1 MSDAVRPVTAP
12 VVRRVFKHPAA
23 RPYNR
28 LIVAVVAANLVPLS
42 LGNLSLDA
50 IGLAAQA
57 NLTLALVIRQ
67 EHVVN
72 LLYRLAACA
81 PTSWP
86 LRVRWALAKVYHFGG
101 VHVGAAV
108 CGTVW
113 YLAFVAVLTAEAARG
128 DVASWPL
135 LPAYAVIVLLL
146 AMLLLALP
154 PVRTRAHDAFEVTHR
169 FCGWAVLVFV
179 WVGTLAPAPPD
190 APTLVLLAVG
200 TSGIALPWL
209 RLRRVPIRVLVPSP
223 HVAMMH
229 VDGGRVPFIGSVRA
243 ISRHPLVGWHS
254 FATLPAPGGRSTG
267 YRLAVSR
274 AGDWTAR
281 FIDDPPRSVWV
292 RGAPVAGIANVRTL
306 FTRVVFVATGSGI
319 GPTFG
324 HLLAGDAEVHLVWV
338 TRDPRRTYGDAFV
351 DEILAAAPGATIWNT
366 DTHGKPDVFAL
377 AHEAYV
383 STRAQAVICI
393 SNRTVTRRVVHGLER
408 LGVPAFGPI
417 WDS

>member
-1 MSDAVRPVTAP
+1 MSDAAGPVTAP
-12 VVRRVFKHPAA
+12 AVRRTFKHPAV

-28 LIVAVVAANLVPLS
+28 LIVAVVAANLALPGS
-42 LGNLSLDA
+42 GNLSLEG
-50 IGLAAQA
+50 IGLAAQV

-72 LLYRLAACA
+72 LLYRLAAGA
-81 PTSWP
+81 PERWP
-86 LRVRWALAKVYHFGG
+86 LRVRWALAKVYHVGG

-113 YLAFVAVLTAEAARG
+113 YLAFVAALTVEALRG

-135 LPAYAVIVLLL
+135 VPAYAVVVLLL

-154 PVRTRAHDAFEVTHR
+154 PVRARAHDVFEVTHR
-169 FCGWAVLVFV
+169 FGGWAVLVLV
-179 WVGTLAPAPPD
+179 GIGTLTPPKAPAL
-190 APTLVLLAVG
+190 ALLAVG
-200 TSGIALPWL
+200 AASTALPWL
-209 RLRRVPIRVLVPSP
+209 RLRRVAVRVLVPSP
-223 HVAMMH
+223 HVALVH
-229 VDGGRVPFIGSVRA
+229 VDGGAPFIGSVRA

-254 FATLPAPGGRSTG
+254 FATIPAPTGRSTG
-267 YRLAVSR
+267 YRMAVSR

-292 RGAPVAGIANVRTL
+292 RGGPVAGIANVRTL

-324 HLLAGDAEVHLVWV
+324 HLVAGDTQVHLVWV

-351 DEILAAAPGATIWNT
+351 DEIRAAAPDATIWNT

-377 AHEAYV
+377 AHEAYMCAG
-383 STRAQAVICI
+383 AQAVICI
-393 SNRTVTRRVVHGLER
+393 SNRAVTRRVVHGLER
-408 LGVPAFGPI
+408 LGIPAFGPI

>member
-1 MSDAVRPVTAP
+1 
-12 VVRRVFKHPAA
+12 
-23 RPYNR
+23 
-28 LIVAVVAANLVPLS
+28 
-42 LGNLSLDA
+42 
-50 IGLAAQA
+50 
-57 NLTLALVIRQ
+57 
-67 EHVVN
+67 
-72 LLYRLAACA
+72 
-81 PTSWP
+81 
-86 LRVRWALAKVYHFGG
+86 
-101 VHVGAAV
+101 
-108 CGTVW
+108 
-113 YLAFVAVLTAEAARG
+113 
-128 DVASWPL
+128 
-135 LPAYAVIVLLL
+135 
-146 AMLLLALP
+146 
-154 PVRTRAHDAFEVTHR
+154 
-169 FCGWAVLVFV
+169 
-179 WVGTLAPAPPD
+179 
-190 APTLVLLAVG
+190 
-200 TSGIALPWL
+200 
-209 RLRRVPIRVLVPSP
+209 
-223 HVAMMH
+223 
-229 VDGGRVPFIGSVRA
+229 
-243 ISRHPLVGWHS
+243 
-254 FATLPAPGGRSTG
+254 
-267 YRLAVSR
+267 LAVSR

-393 SNRTVTRRVVHGLER
+393 SNRAVTRRVVHGLER